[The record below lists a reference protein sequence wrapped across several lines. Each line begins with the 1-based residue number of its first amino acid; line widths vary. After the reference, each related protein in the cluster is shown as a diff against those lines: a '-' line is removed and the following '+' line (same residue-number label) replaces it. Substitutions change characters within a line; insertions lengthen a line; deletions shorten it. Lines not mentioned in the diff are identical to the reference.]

1 MNCTEHTCSD
11 GCNRFSTWMVSLVPN
26 CNLGTIAPIGIE
38 RTVRLGRAPLRSD
51 ALNARAFELA
61 ATRLWKALHM
71 RSLFVTRTTVWLL
84 IAALV
89 LPSTGCKSNKLSE
102 TGPMDP
108 WGGAPPTALKIVE
121 PDLDAGLEMR
131 ALATS
136 APHTLRRNEPTEY
149 WQMTLE
155 EAIRLGLNNSRVL
168 RDAGGR
174 VLQNPQL
181 VQSTFDP
188 AIKETD
194 PRQGTIAAESA
205 YDPTFS
211 SSANWV
217 TVDRFFNNIYQG
229 GGTHD
234 FAGSFLLAKNGISQK
249 NMAGGSYSVDN
260 LTAYRD
266 NNAPG
271 NSFSNFWSTAFSG
284 TLNQPLLQGA
294 GVNFN
299 QIAGGSGMPG
309 LNNGVL
315 IARINTDVSLTDFEA
330 ALRNYLLD
338 TERAF
343 WELDYAYRDLD
354 ARIAARN
361 SALDLWRTVNRKA
374 QAGALGGDKEA
385 EARAREQ
392 YYLFQAQVE
401 NSLSGT
407 AVTGGST
414 PAPVGPNA
422 NGVFVAERRLRL
434 LLGLPAT
441 DQRLIRPSDGPAPVE
456 FVFDWDQVLPEAL
469 VRRVE
474 LRRQRF
480 QVKRRELELVAA
492 RNFLLPKLDL
502 VAAYAFQGFGQALV
516 GGQGNGSFDSAY
528 GNLFSGQHSHYSL
541 MGLQYS
547 QPIGN
552 RIGHTD
558 VRNAEL
564 VLARERALLAEQEV
578 QVAHELSAAIA
589 EADRAYSLTRTNFNR
604 RAAAEEQLDAITRK
618 YVAGAAALDPVLD
631 AQRRL
636 ADAGSAYY
644 RSVVDFNRALA
655 DVHYSRG
662 TLLDYNGVFLAE
674 GPWPAKAYED
684 AFRQSHRVRPAHMNY
699 CLSGPVVSR
708 QIVPQSTLPPPSAS
722 PAANSLPETIP
733 APQAEPSRTPVLP
746 GVSGTPNR

>member
-1 MNCTEHTCSD
+1 MKSKIVTH
-11 GCNRFSTWMVSLVPN
+11 ST
-26 CNLGTIAPIGIE
+26 A
-38 RTVRLGRAPLRSD
+38 
-51 ALNARAFELA
+51 
-61 ATRLWKALHM
+61 
-71 RSLFVTRTTVWLL
+71 WLL
-84 IAALV
+84 IAAIA
-89 LPSTGCKSNKLSE
+89 LPSFGCKSNQVKE
-102 TGPMDP
+102 ITGADP
-108 WGGAPPTALKIVE
+108 WAGAAPAALNIVE
-121 PDLDAGLEMR
+121 PDLDTGLEMR

-136 APHTLRRNEPTEY
+136 APHTLRRNEPAEY

-155 EAIRLGLNNSRVL
+155 EAILLGLNNSRVL

-174 VLQNPQL
+174 VLQNPQF

-205 YDPTFS
+205 YDPVFS
-211 SSANWV
+211 SSANWI
-217 TVDRFFNNIYQG
+217 TIDRFFNNIFDG
-229 GGTHD
+229 GGTRD
-234 FAGSFLLAKNGISQK
+234 FAGNTLLAQNGISQK
-249 NMAGGSYSVDN
+249 NIAGGQYTVNNS
-260 LTAYRD
+260 TIYRD
-266 NNAPG
+266 NNAAG
-271 NSFSNFWSTAFSG
+271 NLFPSIWSTAFTG
-284 TLNQPLLQGA
+284 TMTQPLLQGA

-299 QIAGGSGMPG
+299 QIAGGLGMPG

-315 IARINTDVSLTDFEA
+315 IARINTDISLTDFET

-338 TERAF
+338 TERAY

-354 ARIAARN
+354 ARITARN
-361 SALDLWRTVNRKA
+361 SALDLWRTVNRRV

-407 AVTGGST
+407 TVTGGST
-414 PAPVGPNA
+414 PVPVGPNA
-422 NGVFVAERRLRL
+422 NGVFVAERKLRL
-434 LLGLPAT
+434 LLGLPAS

-474 LRRQRF
+474 LRKQRF

-502 VAAYAFQGFGQALV
+502 VASYTFQGFGKALI
-516 GGQGNGSFDSAY
+516 GGQGGTSFDSAY
-528 GNLFSGQHSHYSL
+528 GNLFSGQHSNYSL
-541 MGLQYS
+541 LGLQYS

-618 YVAGAAALDPVLD
+618 YLAGAAALDPVLD

-684 AFRQSHRVRPAHMNY
+684 AFRQSRRVRPAHLNY

-708 QIVPQSTLPPPSAS
+708 QPVPQGTLPPPSSS
-722 PAANSLPETIP
+722 PGNQIPETIP
-733 APQAEPSRTPVLP
+733 VPPADPGRTPVLP
-746 GVSGTPNR
+746 GAASVPGPSPYKAAS